1 MTSLREELLG
11 RVPALPAFRM
21 MGPPGWEL
29 HEMAPEVEQR
39 LTARARERLM
49 AAHQPVLFARLGP
62 LVAEAFSSAR
72 AQGAMFMIMPG
83 ADTPGGLLA
92 PVTILGSLQ
101 RSSPSVPLDARVSE
115 AIENHGA
122 RALDGSRHF
131 LRWEHR
137 KRARIDG
144 DEVDTRT
151 LVYLTPIPGTG
162 RSSALQLTATIVQ
175 PVERDPEIDAR
186 IAEWVDVIDA
196 SVATFAWVRS

>member
-1 MTSLREELLG
+1 MTALRDELLG
-11 RVPALPAFRM
+11 RMPSIPAFRM

-29 HEMAPEVEQR
+29 QEMAPEVEQR
-39 LTARARERLM
+39 LVARARERLM
-49 AAHQPVLFARLGP
+49 AAHQPVLFARLDP

-72 AQGAMFMIMPG
+72 AQGALFMIMPG
-83 ADTPGGLLA
+83 ADTPTGLLA

-101 RSSPSVPLDARVSE
+101 RSSPSAPLDARVAE

-122 RALDGSRHF
+122 RPLGGSRHF

-144 DEVDTRT
+144 DEADTRT
-151 LVYLTPIPGTG
+151 LVYITPIPGTG

-175 PVERDPEIDAR
+175 PVERDPDTEAR
-186 IAEWVDVIDA
+186 IADWVDMIDA

>member
-1 MTSLREELLG
+1 MMSLRDEMLG
-11 RVPALPAFRM
+11 RVSSIPAFRM

-29 HEMAPEVEQR
+29 HEMVPEVEQR
-39 LTARARERLM
+39 LVAQARERLM

-62 LVAEAFSSAR
+62 LVAEAFASAR
-72 AQGAMFMIMPG
+72 AQGAIFMIMPG
-83 ADTPGGLLA
+83 ADTPAGLLA
-92 PVTILGSLQ
+92 PVTVLGSLQ
-101 RSSPSVPLDARVSE
+101 RSAPSAPLDARVAD

-122 RALDGSRHF
+122 RALGNSRHF

-175 PVERDPEIDAR
+175 PLERDDDTEAR
-186 IAEWVDVIDA
+186 IADWIAMIDA